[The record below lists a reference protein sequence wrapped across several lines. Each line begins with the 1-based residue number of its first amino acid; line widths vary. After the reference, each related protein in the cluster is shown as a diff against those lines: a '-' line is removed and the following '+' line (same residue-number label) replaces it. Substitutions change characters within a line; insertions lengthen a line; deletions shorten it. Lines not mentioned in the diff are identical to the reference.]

1 MNWKRDIMNES
12 LIDAIQK
19 PGPRDLDCDRSDPN
33 VGVFHAQ
40 ACLQIGCSFFVFII
54 VLMLVF
60 FRNRVQE
67 ISIVIAVTLMWK
79 CFMPKFVFR
88 LAALSMSL

>member
-1 MNWKRDIMNES
+1 MGLVNNLEYILDNLINTRMNWKRDIMNES

-40 ACLQIGCSFFVFII
+40 VCLQIGCSF
-54 VLMLVF
+54 
-60 FRNRVQE
+60 
-67 ISIVIAVTLMWK
+67 
-79 CFMPKFVFR
+79 
-88 LAALSMSL
+88 